1 MERNISSACSMLS
14 HVHDGAGNLLH
25 TVSRHLCT
33 RIGLQLTFTGSLK
46 STQIRNIATKDP
58 SLHDYNLDRPL
69 LCIYQ
74 SRASCY
80 SCKDPIAAALS
91 ELTETRQL
99 IFNYAWA
106 VFVWVVGEVW
116 FWVSNCLHF
125 SLCPWSWLWGETST
139 QMAMRMPDLEIAI
152 DLLGNLK
159 RTPVAVVYLD
169 LHTST
174 GIYLSNL
181 ILPLSTSLKWT

>member
-125 SLCPWSWLWGETST
+125 FHSAPGVGFEV
-139 QMAMRMPDLEIAI
+139 
-152 DLLGNLK
+152 K
-159 RTPVAVVYLD
+159 PVLRWRCACRIWRLQ
-169 LHTST
+169 S
-174 GIYLSNL
+174 IYLG
-181 ILPLSTSLKWT
+181 TWKEHR